1 MEIEIIKIEEG
12 EEKELLPFLNQ
23 EEQDVEILII
33 KED

>member
-23 EEQDVEILII
+23 EEQEVEILII